1 MSDMVRPC
9 KICDEVTFRTLHKL
23 CARLTRKMPY
33 ALYLAALSAPNMNK
47 AEAACLRLLTGG
59 EVICRMQEHS
69 LYILL
74 FARTDEAAEHTLQ
87 PVVRELPGSTV
98 RISRVTRRLKE
109 DPTDYE

>member
-1 MSDMVRPC
+1 MVRPC

-33 ALYLAALSAPNMNK
+33 VLYLAALSAPNIAK

-74 FARTDEAAEHTLQ
+74 FARTDEAAEHALQ

-98 RISRVTRRLKE
+98 RISRVTQRLEE
-109 DPTDYE
+109 DPTDYD